1 MATRVRKKTA
11 SDSIEE
17 TPDQLEV
24 MVPLEPKVELPEEV
38 EEKLKELQEEPIAE
52 EVPKPTVIRWK
63 KVGHGSFLFNNRYI
77 KPGQVFTATVE
88 EIPTAF
94 RDLIIPLEKL
104 PEDKLLSAKK
114 SSNYTLVE
122 IEGTNTWN
130 IVDSQGKIFNE
141 KPMARLEAEKL
152 LNVI

>member
-38 EEKLKELQEEPIAE
+38 EEEVKELQEEPIAE

-63 KVGHGSFLFNNRYI
+63 KVGNGSFLFNNRYI

-94 RDLIIPLEKL
+94 RDVIVPVDKL
-104 PEDKLLSAKK
+104 PDDPFKKPKKVVNYSLSQTEDGK
-114 SSNYTLVE
+114 
-122 IEGTNTWN
+122 WN
-130 IVDSQGKIFNE
+130 IVDKLGKVFNDS
-141 KPMARLEAEKL
+141 PMELNEAEKV
-152 LNVI
+152 LNVL

>member
-38 EEKLKELQEEPIAE
+38 EEELKELQEEPIAE

-94 RDLIIPLEKL
+94 RDLIVPVDKL
-104 PEDKLLSAKK
+104 PDDPFKKPKKVVNYSLSQTEDGK
-114 SSNYTLVE
+114 
-122 IEGTNTWN
+122 WN
-130 IVDSQGKIFNE
+130 IVDKLGKVFNDS
-141 KPMARLEAEKL
+141 PMELNEAEKV
-152 LNVI
+152 LNVL

>member
-63 KVGHGSFLFNNRYI
+63 KVGNGSFLFNNRYI

-94 RDLIIPLEKL
+94 RDLIVPVDKL
-104 PEDKLLSAKK
+104 PDDPFKKPKKVVNYSLSQTEDGK
-114 SSNYTLVE
+114 
-122 IEGTNTWN
+122 WN
-130 IVDSQGKIFNE
+130 IVDKLGKVFNDS
-141 KPMARLEAEKL
+141 PMELNEAEKV
-152 LNVI
+152 LNVL

>member
-94 RDLIIPLEKL
+94 RDLIVPVDKL
-104 PEDKLLSAKK
+104 PDDPFKKPKKVVNYSLSQTEDGK
-114 SSNYTLVE
+114 
-122 IEGTNTWN
+122 WN
-130 IVDSQGKIFNE
+130 IVDKLGKVFNDS
-141 KPMARLEAEKL
+141 PMELNEAEKV
-152 LNVI
+152 LNVL

>member
-24 MVPLEPKVELPEEV
+24 MVSLEPKVELPEEV
-38 EEKLKELQEEPIAE
+38 EEELKELQEEPIAE

-63 KVGHGSFLFNNRYI
+63 KVGNGSFLFNNRYI

-94 RDLIIPLEKL
+94 RDLIVPVDKL
-104 PEDKLLSAKK
+104 PDDPFKKPKKVVNYSLSQTEDGK
-114 SSNYTLVE
+114 
-122 IEGTNTWN
+122 WN
-130 IVDSQGKIFNE
+130 IVDKLGKVFNDS
-141 KPMARLEAEKL
+141 PMELNEAEKV
-152 LNVI
+152 LNVL

>member
-38 EEKLKELQEEPIAE
+38 EEELKKLQEEPIAE

-63 KVGHGSFLFNNRYI
+63 KVGNGSFLFNNRYI

-94 RDLIIPLEKL
+94 RDLIVPVDKL
-104 PEDKLLSAKK
+104 PDDPFKKPKKVVNYSLSQTEDGK
-114 SSNYTLVE
+114 
-122 IEGTNTWN
+122 WN
-130 IVDSQGKIFNE
+130 IVDKLGKVFNDS
-141 KPMARLEAEKL
+141 PMELNEAEKV
-152 LNVI
+152 LNVL

>member
-38 EEKLKELQEEPIAE
+38 EEELKELQEEPIAE

-63 KVGHGSFLFNNRYI
+63 KVGNSSFLFNNRYI

-94 RDLIIPLEKL
+94 RDLIVPVDAL
-104 PEDKLLSAKK
+104 PEDPFKKPKKVVNYSLSQTEDGK
-114 SSNYTLVE
+114 
-122 IEGTNTWN
+122 WN
-130 IVDSQGKIFNE
+130 IVDKLGKVFNDS
-141 KPMARLEAEKL
+141 PMELNEAEKV
-152 LNVI
+152 LNVL